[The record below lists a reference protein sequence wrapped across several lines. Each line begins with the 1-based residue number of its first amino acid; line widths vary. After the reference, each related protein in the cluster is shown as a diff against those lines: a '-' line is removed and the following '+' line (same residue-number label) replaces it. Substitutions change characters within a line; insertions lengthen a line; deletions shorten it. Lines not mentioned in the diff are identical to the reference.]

1 MHIAIIL
8 DGNRRFAKSLLKEPW
23 KGHEYGADKVEKLL
37 DWCDELN
44 LNQLTLYALSIEN
57 LKRSEKEVESL
68 LKIFEKELRKLK
80 TDKRVNERKIRIRFI
95 GKKELL
101 KKDLQNLM
109 NEIEEKT
116 ENNNRFSI
124 NFAIAYG
131 GRQELIEAIKKL
143 TSENKEV
150 NEENLKNCLWLKD
163 EPDLIIRTGGEKR
176 TSSFLPWQS
185 TYSEWIFLDKLW
197 PEFEKK
203 DLIEAIEEFDKRK
216 RRFGK

>member
-8 DGNRRFAKSLLKEPW
+8 DGNRRFAKKILKEPW
-23 KGHEYGADKVEKLL
+23 KGHEHGAEKVEKLL

-44 LNQLTLYALSIEN
+44 INQITIYALSIEN
-57 LKRSEKEVESL
+57 LKRSEKEVEYL
-68 LKIFEKELRKLK
+68 MNLFEKELIKLRDDERL
-80 TDKRVNERKIRIRFI
+80 DKRKIKIIFI

-101 KKDLQNLM
+101 RKEFQELM
-109 NEIEEKT
+109 SDIENKT
-116 ENNNRFSI
+116 RNNNRFFI

-131 GRQELIEAIKKL
+131 GRQEIIEAIKKIKR
-143 TSENKEV
+143 ENKEI
-150 NEENLKNCLWLKD
+150 NEENFKDCLWLKE

-176 TSSFLPWQS
+176 TSNFLPWQS

-197 PEFEKK
+197 PEFEKQ
-203 DLIEAIEEFDKRK
+203 DLIDAVEELNKRQ